1 MKGCSKRHLVLL
13 VATLT
18 LTGCSVLRML
28 ATTGE
33 QFTERI
39 QPSDTR
45 GCRIDDVVY
54 ESDGISIRGWI
65 VRPEKDGT
73 YPLLMLNHGYT
84 YGILEQRYFDRDT
97 SPFIYR
103 GCMLARRGYVVFVS
117 HYRGFGASEGKQT
130 FGPGEVKDVIA
141 AIELM
146 KREPYVEPTHIGLAG
161 ESEGG
166 MISLFVASMRTDIT
180 CVVVVSAPV
189 ELTILFESLP
199 PWMRKVAAV
208 PGLYSAIGG
217 TPDEAPHEYRKR
229 SALYSAHR
237 IGCPVLIIHG
247 MEDPIVPV
255 EQAYLLREELAR
267 AGIAHETLII
277 PGATHGI
284 FTGRNGEKANRDQSE
299 PNRNRSEPNRDRS
312 EPRRDEASGLVWR
325 RANEFLDR
333 HLQGEWR

>member
-1 MKGCSKRHLVLL
+1 MKEISKRYLVLL
-13 VATLT
+13 VAALT
-18 LTGCSVLRML
+18 LAGCNVMRML
-28 ATTGE
+28 VTTGK

-39 QPSDTR
+39 QPSDTK
-45 GCRIDDVVY
+45 GCRIDDVIY
-54 ESDGISIRGWI
+54 ESDGISVGGWI
-65 VRPEKDGT
+65 IRPERDGI

-103 GCMLARRGYVVFVS
+103 GCILARRGYVVFVS
-117 HYRGFGASEGKQT
+117 HYRGFGASEGEQT
-130 FGPGEVKDVIA
+130 FGPGEVKDIVA

-146 KREPYVEPTHIGLAG
+146 KRKPYVDPTRIGLAG

-166 MISLFVASMRTDIT
+166 MISLFAASMRTDIT

-189 ELTILFESLP
+189 EMTILFESLP
-199 PWMRKVAAV
+199 LWMRKVAAV

-217 TPDEAPHEYRKR
+217 TPGEVPHEYRKR

-237 IGCPVLIIHG
+237 ISSPVLIIHG

-255 EQAYLLREELAR
+255 EQAYLLREELDR
-267 AGIAHETLII
+267 AGIACETLII

-284 FTGRNGEKANRDQSE
+284 FAGRAE
-299 PNRNRSEPNRDRS
+299 
-312 EPRRDEASGLVWR
+312 DEITGLVWKR
-325 RANEFLDR
+325 TDEFLDR